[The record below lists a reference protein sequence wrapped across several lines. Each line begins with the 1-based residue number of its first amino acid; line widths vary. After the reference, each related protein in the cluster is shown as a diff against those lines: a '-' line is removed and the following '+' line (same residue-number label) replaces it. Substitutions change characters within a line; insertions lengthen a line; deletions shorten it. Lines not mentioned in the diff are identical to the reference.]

1 MKSKKRVHPKVKGEL
16 HPRNRHS
23 SRYDFDELKKSLPAL
38 SAFVVKNKYGDES
51 IEFADPGAV
60 KMLNKA
66 LLLHFYDLNFWDI
79 PVGYLC
85 PPIPGRAD
93 YIHNMADLLSRSND
107 KIIPRGSNIKG
118 LDVGIGASCI
128 YPIIGHKEYGWS
140 FIGSDIDEYALRSAK
155 EIVEKNSS
163 LEGHVE
169 LRHQK
174 NSKEMYWGVLLK
186 SERIDF
192 SICNPPF
199 HTSAKN
205 AESGTLRKLSNL
217 SHKKITDAKR
227 NFEGQNNELWCE
239 GGEKFFV
246 SRMIRQSKKF
256 AQSCFWFSSLV
267 SDQRHL
273 ENIYKELDLMEA
285 VEVKTIPMGQ
295 GNKTSRIVAWTY
307 LTPEEQKLW
316 AKERWQQTKPETID
330 KPATPVEVEDL
341 VAPEKI
347 EKTDTPEVVK
357 ESVAPEKVEET
368 IVPEVVKET
377 VVTEKVEETVVPE
390 IKDDVEPKEKT
401 DE

>member
-23 SRYDFDELKKSLPAL
+23 SRYNFDELKKSLPAL
-38 SAFVVKNKYGDES
+38 SAFVIKNKYGDET

-60 KMLNKA
+60 NMLNKA

-79 PVGYLC
+79 PIGYLC

-93 YIHNMADLLSRSND
+93 YIHNMADLLGRSND
-107 KIIPRGSNIKG
+107 KIIPRGSHIKG

-155 EIVEKNSS
+155 EIVDKNPS

-169 LRHQK
+169 MRIQK
-174 NSKEMYWGVLLK
+174 NPKEMYWGVLLK

-217 SHKKITDAKR
+217 SHEKITEAKR
-227 NFEGQNNELWCE
+227 NFEGQSNELWCE

-307 LTPEEQKLW
+307 LTPEEQQLW
-316 AKERWQQTKPETID
+316 AKERWQQTKPE
-330 KPATPVEVEDL
+330 
-341 VAPEKI
+341 KI
-347 EKTDTPEVVK
+347 EETIIPEVVK
-357 ESVAPEKVEET
+357 D
-368 IVPEVVKET
+368 T
-377 VVTEKVEETVVPE
+377 VVSEKVEETVVPE
-390 IKDDVEPKEKT
+390 IKNDVEPLDKT